1 MSSLSSSPL
10 MPVPCPAAAPGS
22 AGVNTE
28 GDCEPEEA
36 AELWVS
42 DREPLTATWGTG
54 VPVLVG
60 VEVVGLGVFPV
71 GCGMGC
77 TPWGMYKDGA
87 APLAA
92 LAGLYGTDTG
102 RTTGLAGGTPEIQ
115 VWKTPQ

>member
-1 MSSLSSSPL
+1 M
-10 MPVPCPAAAPGS
+10 
-22 AGVNTE
+22 
-28 GDCEPEEA
+28 
-36 AELWVS
+36 
-42 DREPLTATWGTG
+42 
-54 VPVLVG
+54 PVLVG

-115 VWKTPQ
+115 FGKRRNESALTSKQSVQFIRFHMRISMTYLKTTKMSICFERN